1 MAKVPEQGACPESV
15 CVLLALDIA
24 ALGCAVAALGE
35 LSLNVLFLRL
45 GLVSQVEVL
54 SSLLLGLVMCGAA
67 MAAVSRLRGIR
78 AWLHDREDRRIL
90 AAAAVALLLAGYLS
104 AMLAVAAIGEHERR
118 SVARDVRRSASAIA
132 DLVDDAISERMQQAR
147 LLATWV
153 APKLTSPRAADAEQ
167 GRRQLGSALSGLGLR
182 QWTLL
187 GPEASQRANA
197 APRGAPATSLRV
209 AVGPGEQARLR
220 AGGAGSGASLSLRLP
235 LGATSSSERLGLEFP
250 LDIWRIALRLVPRG
264 SVGEVFI
271 CPSAQASP
279 SCLSERAG
287 SPAPSSKPSEPRVI
301 EAHAPIGSTGLRL
314 VLRVPARD
322 LYGALLDGERWVGLA
337 LPLLAMLG
345 LVALGVQL
353 RPLVRRL
360 HRSEVR
366 LRSAF
371 EESGLGVL
379 MFERGGRI
387 VMANAALSHLLGRSE
402 RELLSLRHV
411 ADLVHPDEGALA
423 RAALADAFAAD
434 GGGAYCAQR
443 RYARGDGGFVT
454 VRLHVSPMINHRAQA
469 DMAVAFV
476 QDVTGMLEQE
486 HAFRREHAFLLAVL
500 GQMREG
506 VVAIDESGRLR
517 YVNQAATAH
526 LGYAQTRPD
535 VQADWE
541 HAADLYHLDMRV
553 LERAEHPLRR
563 ALEGHAVAR
572 LELLAGH
579 GRDDSSLLH
588 LQASS
593 EPLRDA
599 AGKAI
604 GAVLITHDVTEV
616 RRSRRRLQWLA
627 NHDALT
633 GLPNRHQLVERLRA
647 ALERAVGSGSM
658 LAVLFL
664 DLDRFKTINESLGH
678 EAGDSLLV
686 EVSTRLQSVLH
697 AGDTLAR
704 LGGDDF
710 VVLLDALADSGAA
723 AQAAER
729 LLGALRAPFQVRGRP
744 VYTGASVGIAV
755 CPADGTE
762 VERLLQRADAAL
774 FLAKQ
779 ASPGSWRYF
788 SETDARAIED
798 RLAMEGDLR
807 MAVAAGDF
815 TLYYQPKIDVR
826 GGGLRGAEAL
836 LRWNRPGHGRVAP
849 NVFIPLLE
857 EMGLV
862 SSVGAWVIDAACAQ
876 QARWREQG
884 LEPVP
889 VAVNCSARQFHGSSL
904 VQQVAHAL
912 RTHRL
917 DGRLLEVEV
926 TESVLMVEPDRVGG
940 VLRELQRL
948 GVESAIDDFGTG
960 YSSLAYLKRL
970 PVGAVK
976 IDRAFIRNLPGDA
989 EDAAIVQAI
998 LALARAL
1005 RHRVVA
1011 EGVESSEQLA
1021 FLRAHGCDEYQ
1032 GFLCTPPLAPD
1043 AFARLLRPAGHLA

>member
-1 MAKVPEQGACPESV
+1 M
-15 CVLLALDIA
+15 
-24 ALGCAVAALGE
+24 AALGE
-35 LSLNVLFLRL
+35 LSLNLLFLRL
-45 GLVSQVEVL
+45 GLVSQADVL
-54 SSLLLGLVMCGAA
+54 STLLMGLAVGGVA
-67 MAAVSRLRGIR
+67 MVAVSRLRGIR
-78 AWLHDREDRRIL
+78 AWLHEREDRRIL
-90 AAAAVALLLAGYLS
+90 AAAGVALLLAGYLS
-104 AMLAVAAIGEHERR
+104 ALLAVAAIGEHERR
-118 SVARDVRRSASAIA
+118 SVVRDVRRSASAIA
-132 DLVDDAISERMQQAR
+132 DLVDDAVSERARQAR
-147 LLATWV
+147 LVATWV
-153 APKLTSPRAADAEQ
+153 APKLMSLNADQ
-167 GRRQLGSALSGLGLR
+167 TQWQLSSALSGLDLR
-182 QWTLL
+182 KWSLRAP
-187 GPEASQRANA
+187 GRSERANA
-197 APRGAPATSLRV
+197 EHEGSAISSLRV
-209 AVGPGEQARLR
+209 AVGPGEEASLR
-220 AGGAGSGASLSLRLP
+220 AGGTDSRASLSLRLP
-235 LGATSSSERLGLEFP
+235 VGAANPAAGRLDVEFP

-264 SVGEVFI
+264 AGGQVFI
-271 CPSAQASP
+271 CPSAQASS
-279 SCLSERAG
+279 SCLSERVG
-287 SPAPSSKPSEPRVI
+287 NPPQHPRPSDPRVI
-301 EAHAPIGSTGLRL
+301 EAQAPIGSTGLRL
-314 VLRVPARD
+314 VLRVSARD
-322 LYGALLDGERWVGLA
+322 LYAALLDGERWVGLA
-337 LPLLAMLG
+337 LPLLALLG
-345 LVALGVQL
+345 LAGLGVQL

-379 MFERGGRI
+379 MFERSGRI
-387 VMANAALSHLLGRSE
+387 VMANAALSHLLGRDE

-423 RAALADAFAAD
+423 RAALTEAFSAD

-443 RYARGDGGFVT
+443 RYARGDGGFAT
-454 VRLHVSPMINHRAQA
+454 VRLHVSPMINYRGQA

-506 VVAIDESGRLR
+506 VVAIDESGHLR
-517 YVNQAATAH
+517 YVNQSATVH
-526 LGYAQTRPD
+526 LGYDQTRPD
-535 VQADWE
+535 AQTVWE
-541 HAADLYHLDMRV
+541 HVGGLYHLDMRA
-553 LERAEHPLRR
+553 LDRAEHPLRR
-563 ALEGHAVAR
+563 ALEGHAVDR
-572 LELLAGH
+572 LELLSGQGH
-579 GRDDSSLLH
+579 DDSALLH

-593 EPLRDA
+593 EPLRDP
-599 AGKAI
+599 AGRAI

-627 NHDALT
+627 YHDALT

-647 ALERAVGSGSM
+647 ALERIAGSGGM

-686 EVSTRLQSVLH
+686 EVSTRLLSVLH

-729 LLGALRAPFQVRGRP
+729 LLAALRAPFQVRGRQ

-762 VERLLQRADAAL
+762 VERLLQRADAAM

-779 ASPGSWRYF
+779 SSPGSWRYF
-788 SETDARAIED
+788 SETDPRAIED
-798 RLAMEGDLR
+798 RLSMESDLR
-807 MAVAAGDF
+807 MAATAGDF
-815 TLYYQPKIDVR
+815 ALYFQPKIDVR
-826 GGGLRGAEAL
+826 SGGLRGAEAL
-836 LRWNRPGHGRVAP
+836 LRWDRPGHGRVPP

-904 VQQVAHAL
+904 VQQVARSL

-926 TESVLMVEPDRVGG
+926 TESVLMLEPDRVGG

-1032 GFLCTPPLAPD
+1032 GFLCAPPLAPA